1 MQLQPQP
8 RDRLDEPEAS
18 KSEAAGEEPVRRAR
32 DRLARA
38 VALLEAAAESA
49 DVRCQDRLRDLKAV
63 RAEADA
69 LRESQSGLA
78 ERLSAVIDRL
88 RGILGDQGRNR

>member
-1 MQLQPQP
+1 
-8 RDRLDEPEAS
+8 
-18 KSEAAGEEPVRRAR
+18 VRRAR

-49 DVRCQDRLRDLKAV
+49 DARCQDRLHDLNAV
-63 RAEADA
+63 RAEADL

-78 ERLSAVIDRL
+78 ERLGEVIDRL
-88 RGILGDQGRNR
+88 HGILGDQGPTR